1 MRATTTPAKRRTRG
15 IASAMVI
22 TAVVALS
29 ILGGGTALA
38 ANPTWVVGHGT
49 NSFVVPQPAS
59 GASSSAVSA
68 GAEVGFF
75 EWIRNDDT
83 SNISQLSVV
92 GTATPSATVAGASW
106 TIKAGEAGGAVGTTV
121 RSGLCPV
128 ATPLNC
134 AFGALR
140 SGETLYLVA
149 AFTSASGLADGST
162 QRVRFDF
169 NSTGTPGGGNN
180 SHGDSTFVNDEV
192 KITSNKDAAGDFNF
206 NQQSLTVADNQDV
219 GSKNPQ
225 STAVTI
231 GASAV
236 GAAVGDSPSLQTPCT
251 PALIAAG
258 NFPPFF
264 SCSLLTSLTSVVE
277 VGNGKIFNNPNG
289 AGTPGIKVLVKFFKA
304 PSQLTGSNPFAYHYW
319 EDASGAHAELVTTPC
334 ALSGGFP
341 TNAGPCLIV
350 GNKQVTV
357 WLLHNGPMKF

>member
-1 MRATTTPAKRRTRG
+1 MRATITPAKRRTRG
-15 IASAMVI
+15 IASAMVAI
-22 TAVVALS
+22 ALVALS
-29 ILGGGTALA
+29 ILGSGTALG
-38 ANPTWVVGHGT
+38 ANPLWKVGRGT

-92 GTATPSATVAGASW
+92 ATTTPSATVVGASW

-140 SGETLYLVA
+140 SGETLYLIA
-149 AFTSASGLADGST
+149 AFTTASLADGST

-180 SHGDSTFVNDEV
+180 SHGDSTFVTDEV
-192 KITSNKDAAGDFNF
+192 KISSNKDAAGDFNF
-206 NQQSLTVADNQDV
+206 NQASLTVADNQDV

-225 STAVTI
+225 STSVTI

-236 GAAVGDSPSLQTPCT
+236 GAAVGDSPSLQTTCT
-251 PALIAAG
+251 QALIDAG
-258 NFPPFF
+258 DNFPPTFT
-264 SCSLLTSLTSVVE
+264 CSQLTSLTSV
-277 VGNGKIFNNPNG
+277 K
-289 AGTPGIKVLVKFFKA
+289 
-304 PSQLTGSNPFAYHYW
+304 
-319 EDASGAHAELVTTPC
+319 SGAE
-334 ALSGGFP
+334 
-341 TNAGPCLIV
+341 
-350 GNKQVTV
+350 
-357 WLLHNGPMKF
+357 

>member
-1 MRATTTPAKRRTRG
+1 MRATTTTAKRRTRG

-29 ILGGGTALA
+29 ILGGGAAMA
-38 ANPTWVVGHGT
+38 ANPSWVVGHGT
-49 NSFVVPQPAS
+49 DSFAVPQPLS

-92 GTATPSATVAGASW
+92 GTTTPSATVVGASW
-106 TIKAGEAGGAVGTTV
+106 TIKNAGGATVG
-121 RSGLCPV
+121 SGLCPA

-149 AFTSASGLADGST
+149 AFTTASGLADGST
-162 QRVRFDF
+162 QRARFDF

-192 KITSNKDAAGDFNF
+192 KVTSNKDAAGDFNF
-206 NQQSLTVADNQDV
+206 NQLSLTVADNQDV

-225 STAVTI
+225 STSVTI
-231 GASAV
+231 GATAV

-251 PALIAAG
+251 PALTQG
-258 NFPPFF
+258 FPSFF
-264 SCSLLTSLTSVVE
+264 SCSLLTSLTSTVE

-304 PSQLTGSNPFAYHYW
+304 PSQLTGANPFAYHYW
-319 EDASGAHAELVTTPC
+319 EDATGAHAELITTPC
-334 ALSGGFP
+334 ALAGGFP